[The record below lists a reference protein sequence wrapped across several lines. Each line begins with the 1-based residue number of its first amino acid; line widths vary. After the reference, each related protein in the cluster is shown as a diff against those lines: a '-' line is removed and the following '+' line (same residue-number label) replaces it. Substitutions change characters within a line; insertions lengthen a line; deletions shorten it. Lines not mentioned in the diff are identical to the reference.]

1 VNRRL
6 LLCLGTLPFAA
17 AAAAQTV
24 DELVARLAQAGSYD
38 DAMVG
43 DDGARTS
50 TYADYASL
58 AAIATAERL
67 QKLAEHDSPVVRCY
81 AVRALA
87 ERGETRTLPAILRA
101 HSADVTKVAHRSG
114 CEVLDTT
121 AGELMFDIARSRLT
135 AEELLDL
142 AEHYVRTSSP
152 LHAREWCLR
161 TLRFRDGMLHAIR
174 KLAADGDA
182 PALVALVRY
191 GVPTDVPLLLESL
204 KRPDPF
210 DDNCHFLAAEVSRD
224 PRLLPALAAIAPAA
238 RRRLQ
243 NDNAWRLHFWL
254 EAITAQGSDDAAKV
268 LAGFV
273 DECGVTGD
281 RRQQLLETVRSAIEA
296 HPAPAFAELLQRLP
310 ARDRKQG

>member
-1 VNRRL
+1 M
-6 LLCLGTLPFAA
+6 AA
-17 AAAAQTV
+17 PAAAQTV
-24 DELVARLAQAGSYD
+24 DELVARLARAEAYEEQDVSEGEPSRVYP
-38 DAMVG
+38 
-43 DDGARTS
+43 
-50 TYADYASL
+50 DYASL
-58 AAIATAERL
+58 AAIATTERL

-87 ERGETRTLPAILRA
+87 ERGDTRTLPVILRA
-101 HSADVTKVAHRSG
+101 HAADVTKVVHHSG
-114 CEVLDTT
+114 CEVLNTT

-152 LHAREWCLR
+152 LYAREWCLR

-191 GVPTDVPLLLESL
+191 GIPTDVPLLLERL

-210 DDNCHFLAAEVSRD
+210 DDNCHFLAAEQSRD
-224 PRLLPALAAIAPAA
+224 PRLLPALAAITPAA

-243 NDNAWRLHFWL
+243 TDNPYRLRFWL
-254 EAITAQGSDDAAKV
+254 EAITAQGSDDAAKALDDLV
-268 LAGFV
+268 T
-273 DECGVTGD
+273 DPGVAGD
-281 RRQQLLETVRSAIEA
+281 RRQQLLETVRTAIEA
-296 HPAPAFAELLQRLP
+296 HPAPAFADLLQRLP